1 MFFPGRMSPEKTD
14 FSWFRRLRPA
24 EVCDACPT
32 GRVRWVG
39 KAGGY
44 LWGVPYRASPL
55 ERKGRQ
61 MPAGRALPGESVGAE
76 RPADTYGVCP
86 AGRVRWGGMAGGCL
100 GGVPCRASPLGRK
113 GRRMSVGCALPGE
126 SVGAEWPAD
135 AYGVCPAGRVCW
147 GGKAGGCLWG
157 VPCRASLLGRKGR
170 RMPAGQ
176 SVGLERPAEI
186 CDAFW
191 VRCGN
196 GFPAAGPCFRFGK
209 KFFEVAA
216 HLAGLIR
223 YTG

>member
-1 MFFPGRMSPEKTD
+1 MFFTGRMSPEKTD

-32 GRVRWVG
+32 GRVRWG
-39 KAGGY
+39 GRAGGY
-44 LWGVPYRASPL
+44 LRG
-55 ERKGRQ
+55 
-61 MPAGRALPGESVGAE
+61 
-76 RPADTYGVCP
+76 
-86 AGRVRWGGMAGGCL
+86 
-100 GGVPCRASPLGRK
+100 
-113 GRRMSVGCALPGE
+113 
-126 SVGAEWPAD
+126 
-135 AYGVCPAGRVCW
+135 CPAGRVCW
-147 GGKAGGCLWG
+147 VGKAGGCLWG
-157 VPCRASLLGRKGR
+157 VPCRASLLGRKGWRMPVGRALPGESIETERPADGYGVCPAGRVRWVGKAGGYLWGVPYRASPLGRNGRRMPAGVPCRASPLERKGR

-186 CDAFW
+186 YDAFW

-209 KFFEVAA
+209 NFFEVAA

>member
-32 GRVRWVG
+32 GRVRWGG

-44 LWGVPYRASPL
+44 LWGVPY
-55 ERKGRQ
+55 
-61 MPAGRALPGESVGAE
+61 
-76 RPADTYGVCP
+76 
-86 AGRVRWGGMAGGCL
+86 
-100 GGVPCRASPLGRK
+100 
-113 GRRMSVGCALPGE
+113 
-126 SVGAEWPAD
+126 
-135 AYGVCPAGRVCW
+135 
-147 GGKAGGCLWG
+147 
-157 VPCRASLLGRKGR
+157 RASLLGRKGR

-209 KFFEVAA
+209 NFFEVAA

>member
-39 KAGGY
+39 KAGGCLRGCPAGRVRWSGKTGGCLRGCPAGRVRWSGMAGGC
-44 LWGVPYRASPL
+44 LWGVPCRASPL
-55 ERKGRQ
+55 GRKSRW

-76 RPADTYGVCP
+76 RPADVYGVCP
-86 AGRVRWGGMAGGCL
+86 TGRVRWGGRAGG
-100 GGVPCRASPLGRK
+100 
-113 GRRMSVGCALPGE
+113 
-126 SVGAEWPAD
+126 
-135 AYGVCPAGRVCW
+135 Y
-147 GGKAGGCLWG
+147 LWG

-176 SVGLERPAEI
+176 SVGLERPAEV

-209 KFFEVAA
+209 NFFEVAA